1 MNKFLCICCFF
12 FYVAI
17 FVSLCSS
24 CLNVWMKKHDFFSTE
39 SNWITR
45 YQIRDKSNR
54 KWKRERARKREW
66 TLEYQIDNTFR
77 SYKGRKNHRFWFEI
91 PARQYQ
97 EKIWNGRNGVYNS
110 RNRRF
115 APWLCSVREVSS
127 DYLHIRRS
135 LPCVVVVAVPGSR
148 VCRTG

>member
-24 CLNVWMKKHDFFSTE
+24 SLNVWMKKHDFFRLNQIE
-39 SNWITR
+39 LLDTR
-45 YQIRDKSNR
+45 YGTNQIGNE
-54 KWKRERARKREW
+54 RERARKREW